1 MSKGMGAPRGR
12 DVFADLERAQD
23 VIAKA
28 PPVTEESNTELSKV
42 QQAQGAQPS
51 QNLPQSIEGRSAGL
65 DLNAIR
71 ALKPRKEPTLQTNA
85 RMPMSLLDDIDLITR
100 LTGITKTEIMV
111 DGTRREV
118 ARLKAKFGLE

>member
-1 MSKGMGAPRGR
+1 MGAPRGR

-28 PPVTEESNTELSKV
+28 PPVTEERGTELANV
-42 QQAQGAQPS
+42 QPEQAPPAP
-51 QNLPQSIEGRSAGL
+51 QNLPQSIEGRGAGL

-118 ARLKAKFGLE
+118 ARLKAKLGLE